1 MKFSPKLVTIFSDEF
16 SVNFSPIMVIFFVNE
31 KISVWLSGHIFIKIG
46 DNNFW
51 RIFCWIFSTFGDF
64 FGNWWFFWEIK
75 KNIGEWL
82 REAPLNFSTGSNGQF
97 RAGPRNEKWS
107 NWQNTSD
114 PAGSAHK
121 KARRKKFGPWKVD
134 FNEGDC
140 SWKSENPHYG
150 VKNQSCRKLYI
161 WVSKPIR
168 IKIQI
173 QWKKLELNPAHQLKD

>member
-31 KISVWLSGHIFIKIG
+31 KISVWLSGQIFIKIG

-82 REAPLNFSTGSNGQF
+82 REAPLNFSTGSNGHCPNSDCTPPSTGHSGALYF
-97 RAGPRNEKWS
+97 RTELS
-107 NWQNTSD
+107 N
-114 PAGSAHK
+114 
-121 KARRKKFGPWKVD
+121 FV
-134 FNEGDC
+134 
-140 SWKSENPHYG
+140 KST
-150 VKNQSCRKLYI
+150 CWWL
-161 WVSKPIR
+161 
-168 IKIQI
+168 
-173 QWKKLELNPAHQLKD
+173 